1 MRAITV
7 APGTPGS
14 LRLDDVLEPDIAEG
28 RVLIEALAVGVCGT
42 DREILAGE
50 YGQPPPGRD
59 RLVLGHE
66 SLGRVLEAP
75 DGSDL
80 SVGDLVV
87 GIVRRPDPEPCVNCA
102 VGEWDMCRNGRYT
115 ERGIKALDGYARD
128 RFRLEPEYTVRV
140 DAALGELGVL
150 LEPASIVAKAWE
162 HIERIGRR
170 ARWQPRKVLVTGAG
184 TIGLLAALMG
194 KQRGLHVAVLDRV
207 EEGPKPQLVAELGA
221 DYHVGDVQRA
231 CVDAN
236 VVVEATGA
244 TALVFDVMRYNPRNG
259 IVCLTGVTSPGR
271 PLEVAAG
278 EIARKLVLEN
288 DVVFGS
294 VNANRRHYEQAARA
308 LLAANHEW
316 LNRLITRR
324 LPLEQWREAYEPVP
338 GDIKTVLVFA
348 PSPEA
353 EMRGR

>member
-7 APGTPGS
+7 TPGTPDA
-14 LRLDDVLEPDIAEG
+14 LRLDDVAEPDIPEG
-28 RVLIEALAVGVCGT
+28 SVLIEALAVGVCGT

-50 YGQPPPGRD
+50 HGQSPPGRD

-66 SLGRVLEAP
+66 SLGRVLQAP
-75 DGSDL
+75 VGGDL
-80 SVGDLVV
+80 AAGDLVV
-87 GIVRRPDPEPCVNCA
+87 GIVRRPDPEPCLNCA

-115 ERGIKALDGYARD
+115 ERGIKGLDGYARE

-150 LEPASIVAKAWE
+150 LEPASILAKAWE

-194 KQRGLHVAVLDRV
+194 KQRGLDVAVLDRV
-207 EEGPKPQLVAELGA
+207 EEGPKPRLVADLDA
-221 DYHVGDVQRA
+221 SYHVGDVQRA
-231 CVDAN
+231 CADAD

-244 TALVFDVMRYNPRNG
+244 AALVFDVMRYNPRNG

-271 PLEVAAG
+271 SLEVAAG
-278 EIARKLVLEN
+278 VIARHLVLEN

-294 VNANRRHYEQAARA
+294 VNANRRHYEQAAGA
-308 LLAANHEW
+308 LMAAEQGW
-316 LNRLITRR
+316 LDRLITRR
-324 LPLEQWREAYEPVP
+324 LPLERWREAYEPAP

-348 PSPEA
+348 RQPPAS
-353 EMRGR
+353 